1 MPGPIFSPSPGRR
14 EPSADYWRHTILCA
28 WHQGLACT
36 CNLESEMRKRIIDLE
51 ARVDPM
57 NLAAYGPSRPHV
69 DGKMAPPGLPW
80 VGKAK
85 GRKRK

>member
-1 MPGPIFSPSPGRR
+1 MPGPIFLIEAFLRDSPFTDYRGVPA
-14 EPSADYWRHTILCA
+14 SAVTI
-28 WHQGLACT
+28 
-36 CNLESEMRKRIIDLE
+36 KP
-51 ARVDPM
+51 VDPM
-57 NLAAYGPSRPHV
+57 NLAAYGISRPHV